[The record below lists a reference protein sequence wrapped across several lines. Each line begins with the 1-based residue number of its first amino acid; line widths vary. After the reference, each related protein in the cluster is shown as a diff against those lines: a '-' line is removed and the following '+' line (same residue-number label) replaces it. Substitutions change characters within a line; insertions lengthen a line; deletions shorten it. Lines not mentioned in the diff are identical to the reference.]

1 MNIRKAFKTAIE
13 SLVICQ
19 VNGSPTSSSVFLSLK
34 KVWRI
39 VMQEPS
45 NSSADNALAW
55 TALEKLPWLP
65 LFRQTFKILF
75 NDFSCE
81 VILNLL
87 FDYGNEVKKHK
98 TMKQFLQYNNDH
110 KFILNKCK
118 T

>member
-1 MNIRKAFKTAIE
+1 
-13 SLVICQ
+13 
-19 VNGSPTSSSVFLSLK
+19 
-34 KVWRI
+34 
-39 VMQEPS
+39 MQKPS

-65 LFRQTFKILF
+65 QFRQTFKILF
-75 NDFSCE
+75 NDFSYE

-87 FDYGNEVKKHK
+87 FDFGNKVKQHK

>member
-1 MNIRKAFKTAIE
+1 
-13 SLVICQ
+13 
-19 VNGSPTSSSVFLSLK
+19 
-34 KVWRI
+34 
-39 VMQEPS
+39 MQEPS

-55 TALEKLPWLP
+55 TALEKLPRLP

-75 NDFSCE
+75 YDFSCE

-87 FDYGNEVKKHK
+87 FDFGNEVKKYK
-98 TMKQFLQYNNDH
+98 TTKQFLQYNNDH